1 MLTDRLMR
9 TWMKTKEQQKY
20 REYQKLAKSIE
31 SNKTN
36 PVIERTTK
44 RRHQIRSWMRTTE
57 EHAEGNRRK
66 SRQREKDG
74 RAIQME
80 RRKSKAEGERQK
92 SKA

>member
-1 MLTDRLMR
+1 M
-9 TWMKTKEQQKY
+9 
-20 REYQKLAKSIE
+20 
-31 SNKTN
+31 
-36 PVIERTTK
+36 
-44 RRHQIRSWMRTTE
+44 TE